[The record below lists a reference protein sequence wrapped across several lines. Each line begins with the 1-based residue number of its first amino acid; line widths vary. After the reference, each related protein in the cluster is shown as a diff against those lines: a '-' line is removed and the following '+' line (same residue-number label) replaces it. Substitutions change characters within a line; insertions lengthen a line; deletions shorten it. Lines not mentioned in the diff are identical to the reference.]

1 MVAIRIL
8 PSAVLNFFFDVHFII
23 VPLTETVIEELA
35 AKNDEDNESGYTDT
49 QSSENI

>member
-8 PSAVLNFFFDVHFII
+8 PSAVLNFFSDVHFII

-35 AKNDEDNESGYTDT
+35 SQERQIMCGERPSKVT
-49 QSSENI
+49 